1 MTNCISKSELARRL
15 GVSVGTTRRY
25 IRAVEKKLPH
35 YHSTQKILT
44 PDQYAVL
51 KEHYCIE

>member
-1 MTNCISKSELARRL
+1 MTTCISKSELARKL